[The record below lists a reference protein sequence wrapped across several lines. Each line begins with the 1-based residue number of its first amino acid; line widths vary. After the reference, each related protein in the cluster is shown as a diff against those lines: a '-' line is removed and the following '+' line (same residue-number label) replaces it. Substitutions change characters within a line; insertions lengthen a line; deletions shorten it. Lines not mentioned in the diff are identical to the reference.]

1 MLWISEKMIAKPLE
15 TPLVTKVKVN
25 ELTKPIKRQMIVR
38 PAKLKQ

>member
-1 MLWISEKMIAKPLE
+1 MDIGENDAAKPLE
-15 TPLVTKVKVN
+15 TPLVTKSKVN